1 MREEKGSSGSS
12 PNQLEKEEKAREVTL
27 GWNGLKVPVLIMC
40 DFCFCFCFFG
50 LSRAVP
56 AAYGSSQAKG

>member
-1 MREEKGSSGSS
+1 MREERGSSGSS

-27 GWNGLKVPVLIMC
+27 GWNGLNVPILIMR
-40 DFCFCFCFFG
+40 DFCFCFFG